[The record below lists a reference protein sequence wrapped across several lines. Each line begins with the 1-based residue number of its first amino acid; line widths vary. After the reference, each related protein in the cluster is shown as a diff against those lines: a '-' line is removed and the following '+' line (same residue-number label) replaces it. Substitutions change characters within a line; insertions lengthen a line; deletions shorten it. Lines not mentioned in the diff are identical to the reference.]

1 MKKYIASIVI
11 TLALAACGQ
20 TTTSAPAELPKAQV
34 ITEHSKGY
42 YCTMNLA
49 EHNGPKAQIF
59 LDSKPNEPLWFST
72 VTQIFGFVQHPGEP
86 KDIAAIYVSDMGAVA
101 DWNTPNSDVWIDAK
115 TAYYVIDS
123 QFVGGMGT
131 ADALPFADASKAQA
145 YAQQH
150 GGKVVTFDTMPESYI
165 YK

>member
-20 TTTSAPAELPKAQV
+20 TATSVPAELPKAQV

-115 TAYYVIDS
+115 TAYYVIESKFVSGMKTVDS
-123 QFVGGMGT
+123 VPFSDLAKAEAFAKENGGR
-131 ADALPFADASKAQA
+131 
-145 YAQQH
+145 
-150 GGKVVTFDTMPESYI
+150 VIRFDEMPDEWI